1 MKAKMLML
9 LDRGSLQPRPSVLR
23 VKEKMLML
31 PEGGRTKIYPILAS
45 AALTL
50 FLILPQVTVKSLLI
64 FDSKLIMITAKI
76 FDTTIYLKLIAQCQT
91 IVDETPASITSS
103 VHENLS
109 ENSYSGKEKMLEA
122 KSAEN
127 AEPSGELSKT
137 KVLGSSQSPVE
148 CGSNLDHDEFDLSFN
163 TTREEMILYE
173 KFGQDY
179 DEIVEKM
186 TRDEKI
192 SLKQEI
198 SKATPKDANELLRAK
213 EPTDVDGKADVN
225 TIVSKVDKVKIL
237 KLRDSDSYKIHL
249 CKCIPIG
256 TEEG

>member
-1 MKAKMLML
+1 MPL
-9 LDRGSLQPRPSVLR
+9 
-23 VKEKMLML
+23 
-31 PEGGRTKIYPILAS
+31 
-45 AALTL
+45 
-50 FLILPQVTVKSLLI
+50 
-64 FDSKLIMITAKI
+64 ITAKI

-109 ENSYSGKEKMLEA
+109 ENNYSGKEKLFEA
-122 KSAEN
+122 TSAEN

-148 CGSNLDHDEFDLSFN
+148 CGSNLDHDEFDLSFD

-186 TRDEKI
+186 TREEKI

-213 EPTDVDGKADVN
+213 EPTDVDGKADADMS
-225 TIVSKVDKVKIL
+225 VSKVDKVKLL
-237 KLRDSDSYKIHL
+237 KLRYSDSYTIHL
-249 CKCIPIG
+249 CKCISIG
-256 TEEG
+256 TEKG

>member
-1 MKAKMLML
+1 
-9 LDRGSLQPRPSVLR
+9 
-23 VKEKMLML
+23 
-31 PEGGRTKIYPILAS
+31 
-45 AALTL
+45 
-50 FLILPQVTVKSLLI
+50 
-64 FDSKLIMITAKI
+64 MITAKI

-109 ENSYSGKEKMLEA
+109 ENNYSEKEKMFEA
-122 KSAEN
+122 KSSEN

-137 KVLGSSQSPVE
+137 KVLGISQSPVE

-225 TIVSKVDKVKIL
+225 TSVSKVDKVKIL
-237 KLRDSDSYKIHL
+237 KLRDSDSYTIL
-249 CKCIPIG
+249 CNSISMG
-256 TEEG
+256 TGKG

>member
-1 MKAKMLML
+1 
-9 LDRGSLQPRPSVLR
+9 
-23 VKEKMLML
+23 
-31 PEGGRTKIYPILAS
+31 
-45 AALTL
+45 
-50 FLILPQVTVKSLLI
+50 
-64 FDSKLIMITAKI
+64 MITAKI

-109 ENSYSGKEKMLEA
+109 ENNYSGKEEMFEA

-137 KVLGSSQSPVE
+137 KVLGCSQSPVE
-148 CGSNLDHDEFDLSFN
+148 CGSNLNHDEFDLSFD

-173 KFGQDY
+173 MFGQDY

-186 TRDEKI
+186 TREEKI

-213 EPTDVDGKADVN
+213 EPTEVDGKADVN
-225 TIVSKVDKVKIL
+225 PIVSKVDKVKIL
-237 KLRDSDSYKIHL
+237 NLRDSDPYLQVHIYRNWQMLKY
-249 CKCIPIG
+249 
-256 TEEG
+256 

>member
-1 MKAKMLML
+1 
-9 LDRGSLQPRPSVLR
+9 
-23 VKEKMLML
+23 
-31 PEGGRTKIYPILAS
+31 
-45 AALTL
+45 
-50 FLILPQVTVKSLLI
+50 
-64 FDSKLIMITAKI
+64 MITAKI

-109 ENSYSGKEKMLEA
+109 ENNCSGKEKLFEA
-122 KSAEN
+122 PTRAEN
-127 AEPSGELSKT
+127 AEPSNELSKT

-148 CGSNLDHDEFDLSFN
+148 CGSNLDHDEFDLSFD

-186 TRDEKI
+186 TREEKI

-225 TIVSKVDKVKIL
+225 TSVSKVDKVKIS
-237 KLRDSDSYKIHL
+237 KLRDSDSYTIFASAYLWELAKAKILIIYRMTFILLTHKGIL
-249 CKCIPIG
+249 NPSYFQIAVNRPV
-256 TEEG
+256 

>member
-1 MKAKMLML
+1 
-9 LDRGSLQPRPSVLR
+9 
-23 VKEKMLML
+23 
-31 PEGGRTKIYPILAS
+31 
-45 AALTL
+45 
-50 FLILPQVTVKSLLI
+50 
-64 FDSKLIMITAKI
+64 MITAKI

-109 ENSYSGKEKMLEA
+109 ENNYSGKEKLFEA
-122 KSAEN
+122 TSAEN

-148 CGSNLDHDEFDLSFN
+148 CGSNLDHDEFDLSFD

-186 TRDEKI
+186 TREEKI

-213 EPTDVDGKADVN
+213 EPTDIDGKADAN
-225 TIVSKVDKVKIL
+225 TSVSKVDKVKIV
-237 KLRDSDSYKIHL
+237 KLSDSDSYKIHL
-249 CKCIPIG
+249 CKCISIETG
-256 TEEG
+256 KG